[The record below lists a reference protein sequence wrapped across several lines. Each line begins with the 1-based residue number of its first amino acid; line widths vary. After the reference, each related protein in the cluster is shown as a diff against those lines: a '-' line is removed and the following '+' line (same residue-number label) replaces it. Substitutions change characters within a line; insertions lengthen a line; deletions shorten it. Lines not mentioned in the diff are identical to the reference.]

1 MENQRNPLQRYYRQP
16 KIYLRLPSSGN
27 FYPKGSIE
35 YTETGEYPV
44 FAMTAKDEMIIRTPD
59 ALLNGQ
65 STVDVIQSCIPNIKN
80 AWQIPSIDIDAILI
94 AIRIA
99 TYGESLDITTV
110 IPGLDESRSYVTD
123 LRVMLDRLLSA
134 VYDPVIEID
143 GNLKIYTRPLNYREF
158 TQNAIKSLEEQRIL
172 SIVSD
177 DSMDDAKKLS
187 MFTNSFKKLTDLTIN
202 MVGQSVEK
210 IQVDGEEVTDQTM
223 INEFIQNADKEFY
236 KRIMDHLEEQK
247 KKFSIPPMKIITTEE
262 ERSKGAPDE
271 LDVPITMDQSNF
283 FV

>member
-1 MENQRNPLQRYYRQP
+1 VENQRNPLQRYYRQP

-65 STVDVIQSCIPNIKN
+65 STVDVVQSCIPNIKN
-80 AWQIPSIDIDAILI
+80 AWMIPSIDIDAILI

-123 LRVMLDRLLSA
+123 LRVMLDRLLAA

-172 SIVSD
+172 SIVGD
-177 DSMDDAKKLS
+177 ETMDDAKKLS
-187 MFTNSFKKLTDLTIN
+187 LFTGSFKKLTDLTIN

-210 IQVDGEEVTDQTM
+210 ILVDGEEVTDQNM

-236 KRIMDHLEEQK
+236 KHIMDHLEDQK
-247 KKFSIPPMKIITTEE
+247 KKFSIPPMKIITTDE
-262 ERSKGAPDE
+262 ERSKGAPNE

>member
-1 MENQRNPLQRYYRQP
+1 VENQRNPLQRYYRQP

-99 TYGESLDITTV
+99 TYGEGLDITTV

-123 LRVMLDRLLSA
+123 LRVMLDRLLAA

-210 IQVDGEEVTDQTM
+210 IQVDGEEVTDQVM

>member
-27 FYPKGSIE
+27 FYPKGAIE
-35 YTETGEYPV
+35 YTDTGEYPV

-80 AWQIPSIDIDAILI
+80 AWMIPAIDIDAILI

-110 IPGLDESRSYVTD
+110 IPGIDDSRSYTTD
-123 LRVMLDRLLSA
+123 LRVMLDNLLNA
-134 VYDPVIEID
+134 VYDPVVEID
-143 GNLKIYTRPLNYREF
+143 GVLKIYTRPLNYKEF
-158 TQNAIKSLEEQRIL
+158 TQNAVKSMEEQRIL
-172 SIVSD
+172 NIVND
-177 DSMDDAKKLS
+177 DSIDEAKKLS
-187 MFTNSFKKLTDLTIN
+187 MFSNSFKKLTDLTIN
-202 MVGQSVEK
+202 MVSQSVEK
-210 IQVDGEEVTDQTM
+210 IQVDGEEVSDQAM
-223 INEFIQNADKEFY
+223 IADFMQNADKEFY
-236 KRIMDHLEEQK
+236 KKIMDHLEIQK
-247 KKFSIPPMKIITTEE
+247 KNFSIPPMKIITTEE
-262 ERSKGAPDE
+262 ERANGAPE
-271 LDVPITMDQSNF
+271 EILVPITMDQSNF

>member
-123 LRVMLDRLLSA
+123 LRVMLDRLLAA

-143 GNLKIYTRPLNYREF
+143 DNLKIYTRPLNYREF

-210 IQVDGEEVTDQTM
+210 IQVDGEEVTDQTI